1 MGKIKTLYLIRNA
14 KSDWNDIGASDFE
27 RGITK
32 KGKKDIQTMSSYLM
46 LKNISP
52 DIILSSCALRAQ
64 ETADII
70 SQNLEY
76 KGKIEYLQEL
86 YYTPTATLLDI
97 LYMQDSSTNM
107 VFVVG
112 HNPQLTDMAN
122 LLIDEHISKI
132 PSSGIIS
139 IDFDISDW
147 SELSYKKGK
156 VDFFI
161 TPKQFK
167 YYVPKQIR
175 TILDNTKR

>member
-32 KGKKDIQTMSSYLM
+32 KGKKDMETMSSYLF
-46 LKNISP
+46 LKNVIP
-52 DIILSSCALRAQ
+52 DIILSSCSLRAQ
-64 ETADII
+64 QTTDILVDKLNY
-70 SQNLEY
+70 SD
-76 KGKIEYLQEL
+76 KVEYLQEL
-86 YYTPTATLLDI
+86 YYTPTQTLFELI
-97 LYMQDSSTNM
+97 AMQDAAYET

-112 HNPQLTDMAN
+112 HNPQLTDIAN

-132 PSSGIIS
+132 PSSGIVS
-139 IDFDISDW
+139 INFDIQEW
-147 SELSYKKGK
+147 SEIVYKKGV

-161 TPKQFK
+161 IPKQFK

-175 TILDNTKR
+175 TLLEK

>member
-1 MGKIKTLYLIRNA
+1 VGKIKTLYLIRNA

-32 KGKKDIQTMSSYLM
+32 KGKKDIQMMSSYLM
-46 LKNISP
+46 LQNIIP
-52 DIILSSCALRAQ
+52 ENILSSCALRAQ
-64 ETADII
+64 QTTDII
-70 SQNLEY
+70 SDSLNY
-76 KGKIEYLQEL
+76 KGKIAYLKEL
-86 YYTPTATLLDI
+86 YYTPTNTLLDI
-97 LYMQDSSTNM
+97 LYMQEISVN
-107 VFVVG
+107 VLFVVG
-112 HNPQLTDMAN
+112 HNPQLTDIAN

-132 PSSGIIS
+132 PSSGIVA
-139 IDFDISDW
+139 IDFDINDW
-147 SELSYKKGK
+147 SELQYTKGK